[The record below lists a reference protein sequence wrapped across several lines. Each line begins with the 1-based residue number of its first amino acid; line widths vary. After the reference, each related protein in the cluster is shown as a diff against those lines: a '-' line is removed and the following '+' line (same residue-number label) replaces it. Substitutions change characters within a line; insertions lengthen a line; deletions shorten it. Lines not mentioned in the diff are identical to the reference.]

1 MQSRMQD
8 FHFEFLNE
16 DGSVQKVIAN
26 SEEVSEGQKQPPE
39 EMPEGKAQA

>member
-1 MQSRMQD
+1 MQSRMQN

-26 SEEVSEGQKQPPE
+26 NEEMSEGPKQPPE
-39 EMPEGKAQA
+39 EKPEGKAQE